1 MPIVVV
7 EQEKTLAALTTRL
20 LKTRTSK
27 AVKEKAAQ
35 VIREANPGLDLDHL
49 RPGMVVVVPRLA
61 ELRGGDDDD
70 LVDEGLDLFLAQIRE
85 EVDALLVAADAALKD
100 EKAELETMAKVLDVM
115 EVQQAAQN
123 DPLLQENLQLL
134 RSSIDADTTAAGDNT
149 DILLNGIE
157 QWYTDLDDLST
168 LW

>member
-7 EQEKTLAALTTRL
+7 AQEKTLAALTTRL
-20 LKTRTSK
+20 LKTRTPK

-35 VIREANPGLDLDHL
+35 AIREANPGLDLVHL

-61 ELRGGDDDD
+61 DLRGGDHDD
-70 LVDEGLDLFLAQIRE
+70 LVDESLDLFLAQVRG
-85 EVDALLVAADAALKD
+85 EVDALLEVADAALKD
-100 EKAELETMAKVLDVM
+100 EKAELEQMAKVLDVM

-134 RSSIDADTTAAGDNT
+134 RSSIDDDVTAAGDNT

-157 QWYTDLDDLST
+157 QWYTDIDDLST